1 MRCGAR
7 RAEFSGRAAGP
18 RRRVAP
24 LFSSSPLTSLP
35 LRRPSPTLPRSR
47 AGRPRRS
54 VRPSLSAFFFLFFV
68 LPCSPAGCAD
78 ASVASCGARFAELAT
93 PLPLPA
99 SPMVW
104 SVVSVSARTLDT
116 ATLVRLYF
124 LLVGIFSTRVTLPS
138 PVPISLRILWLQTV
152 WYHIHPIWNPPH
164 SRTVAIVPNRSDCV
178 FPCHE
183 SGHPKSVLVQMY
195 LL

>member
-1 MRCGAR
+1 MRCASRRVFGPRGGA
-7 RAEFSGRAAGP
+7 SPPGRAAF
-18 RRRVAP
+18 
-24 LFSSSPLTSLP
+24 LFFSLTSSP

-54 VRPSLSAFFFLFFV
+54 VRPSLSASFFLFFV

>member
-18 RRRVAP
+18 RRRVAS

-54 VRPSLSAFFFLFFV
+54 VRPSLSVSPFLFFV

-78 ASVASCGARFAELAT
+78 ASVASCGPRFAELAT
-93 PLPLPA
+93 PLPLPPSVAARSKRCRCICSRAA
-99 SPMVW
+99 SSSSRHAFRSSRGSLLFLPIARCSQPCPDSFALW
-104 SVVSVSARTLDT
+104 SPACLLIGRLVAAPLPPSSLTPLQLASSSQCAR
-116 ATLVRLYF
+116 AF
-124 LLVGIFSTRVTLPS
+124 
-138 PVPISLRILWLQTV
+138 
-152 WYHIHPIWNPPH
+152 PPQL
-164 SRTVAIVPNRSDCV
+164 C
-178 FPCHE
+178 
-183 SGHPKSVLVQMY
+183 
-195 LL
+195 

>member
-1 MRCGAR
+1 MELVHDDKCKSNAYKCLIVFTKRLIPPCIKEAK
-7 RAEFSGRAAGP
+7 
-18 RRRVAP
+18 
-24 LFSSSPLTSLP
+24 SPP
-35 LRRPSPTLPRSR
+35 EDK
-47 AGRPRRS
+47 
-54 VRPSLSAFFFLFFV
+54 VFV
-68 LPCSPAGCAD
+68 LSKTD

-99 SPMVW
+99 SSMVW

-152 WYHIHPIWNPPH
+152 WYQIHPIWNPPH
-164 SRTVAIVPNRSDCV
+164 SRTVAIVPNRSDCKLAGSSC
-178 FPCHE
+178 P
-183 SGHPKSVLVQMY
+183 SQSRNQTPSNSIKY
-195 LL
+195 